1 MLRERLLAFGVF
13 GEQLIF
19 AHGATPTSARMDH
32 KNLLKPISKPK
43 EDMVE
48 VDAFDWI
55 GSSPGKW
62 HTQATLGY
70 GV

>member
-1 MLRERLLAFGVF
+1 MPRERLLVFGMF

-19 AHGATPTSARMDH
+19 ATPTSARMDH
-32 KNLLKPISKPK
+32 KNLLEPISKPK
-43 EDMVE
+43 EGMVE

-55 GSSPGKW
+55 GSSSEKW

-70 GV
+70 DV